1 MATVQALTGRVVTF
15 AGDPFRDPEADCIAV
30 HDPGA
35 VVIADGIVRAVGD
48 RSVIT
53 GNAVVTDH
61 GEHLILP
68 GFVDAHVHYPQV
80 EVVGGYGE
88 ELLDWLA
95 RYVFPAE
102 QRLADPAHAADLA
115 GFFLDSLVA
124 GGVTTA
130 CVFCTSHPG
139 SADAF
144 FTAAAARGLRMAAGK
159 VAMDRNAPAALCDTP
174 RRAHDESAALIAR
187 WHGRDRLLYA
197 LTPRF
202 AVSSTEAQLE
212 VMGDLA
218 RAHPEVL
225 IQSHVSETV
234 REVET
239 VRALFP
245 VDASYSAVYDRF
257 GLLRPGALYGH
268 GIHLGEEEL
277 ALFHARGAAIA
288 HCPTSN
294 GFLGSG
300 LFDLARARRTDR
312 PVEVALGSDVGA
324 GTSLSPLRT
333 LGEAYA
339 VSALR
344 GAPLS
349 AVCGFWLATL
359 GSARAMGLGD
369 RIGSLAPG
377 SEADVVVLDPA
388 ATPHLARRA
397 ARADSVEDLLFALMI
412 MGDERAVAATY
423 VAGAP
428 AYVRG

>member
-1 MATVQALTGRVVTF
+1 MPTVRALAGRVITF
-15 AGDPFRDPEADCIAV
+15 AGDPFRDGDARCIAV

-35 VVIADGIVRAVGD
+35 VVIEDGVVRAVGD
-48 RSVIT
+48 RA
-53 GNAVVTDH
+53 AVPPDAAVTDH
-61 GEHLILP
+61 GDALILP

-80 EVVGGYGE
+80 EIVGGYGE
-88 ELLDWLA
+88 ALLDWLG

-102 QRLADPAHAADLA
+102 QRLADRDHAADLA
-115 GFFLDSLVA
+115 GFFLDALLA
-124 GGVTTA
+124 CGVTTA
-130 CVFCTSHPG
+130 SVFCTSHPG

-144 FTAAAARGLRMAAGK
+144 FAAAASRGLRMAAGK
-159 VAMDRNAPAALCDTP
+159 VAMDRNAPDALCDTA

-187 WHGRDRLLYA
+187 WHGNGRLLYA

-202 AVSSTEAQLE
+202 AISSTEAQLE
-212 VMGDLA
+212 AIGDLA

-225 IQSHVSETV
+225 IQSHVSENR

-245 VDASYSAVYDRF
+245 DDASYSAVYDRF

-268 GIHLGEEEL
+268 GVHLGEDEL

-300 LFDLARARRTDR
+300 LFDLARATRADR
-312 PVEVALGSDVGA
+312 PVAVALGSDVGA

-339 VSALR
+339 VSALT
-344 GAPLS
+344 GTPLS
-349 AVCGFWLATL
+349 AVRGFWLATL
-359 GSARAMGLGD
+359 GSAEAMGLGA

-377 SEADVVVLDPA
+377 SEADIVVLDPC

-397 ARADSVEDLLFALMI
+397 ARAASVEDLLFALMI

-428 AYVRG
+428 AYVRA